1 MRTATILK
9 GELNEFSSDSSGHSR
24 CFLAWGGFS
33 IPGAKKTLLTRLLSL
48 LLSTASA
55 APILGLF
62 NVKHGFGS
70 RTSRRTAC
78 QSLTLHTGFHP
89 ANTLHKSRSAVE
101 MNVLQMWVKP
111 WQLNSL
117 LSWTFEGKEIYKSSP
132 AHGLMVYFNSM
143 CMQGVSCW
151 TPYQRCA
158 YYKHVSRKRP
168 TSPPQSPT

>member
-89 ANTLHKSRSAVE
+89 ANTRAAPV
-101 MNVLQMWVKP
+101 VLCLKMHTGGYPLTKP
-111 WQLNSL
+111 SQWPRVITGSL
-117 LSWTFEGKEIYKSSP
+117 GVMDLSCSPSCRAQGTTKEGFAQYRWEVRRYVVT
-132 AHGLMVYFNSM
+132 G
-143 CMQGVSCW
+143 
-151 TPYQRCA
+151 
-158 YYKHVSRKRP
+158 
-168 TSPPQSPT
+168 